1 MQLKFVKLFSK
12 PSCLKSLKHRLKSS
26 EMYYY
31 IFQNER
37 GVIVNGLVIIFNTC
51 SVTGGIIVLKKKKEY
66 RKAIIICVVNCISST
81 DEV

>member
-12 PSCLKSLKHRLKSS
+12 PSCLKSGKHRIKSS

-37 GVIVNGLVIIFNTC
+37 GVIVNGLVIIFSTC
-51 SVTGGIIVLKKKKEY
+51 SVTGGIIVLKKKNKE
-66 RKAIIICVVNCISST
+66 KQ
-81 DEV
+81 